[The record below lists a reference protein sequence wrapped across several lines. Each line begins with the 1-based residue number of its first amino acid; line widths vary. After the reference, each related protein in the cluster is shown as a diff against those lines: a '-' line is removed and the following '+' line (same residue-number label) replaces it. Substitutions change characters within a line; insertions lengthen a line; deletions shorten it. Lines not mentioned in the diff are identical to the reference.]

1 MNRKE
6 VIVKNR
12 SSLWLA
18 ASAAVIF
25 TVLSILS
32 LIYSELTSG
41 IRGFAFWLFLIS
53 ALIGFAMICDYSKAK
68 IIISDEGI
76 IDGTELIPF
85 EKVKMVGM
93 RKSFIF
99 VYGEKNKVLA
109 SIDADLSKYETALKI
124 LEDHGVEVA
133 DVSPLGKKSN

>member
-18 ASAAVIF
+18 ASVAVIF

-41 IRGFAFWLFLIS
+41 IHGFAFWLFLIS
-53 ALIGFAMICDYSKAK
+53 ALAGFAMIFDYSNAK

-76 IDGTELIPF
+76 MSGKRLIPF
-85 EKVKMVGM
+85 DEVKMVGM

-99 VYGEKNKVLA
+99 IYGEKNKVLA
-109 SIDADLSKYETALKI
+109 SIDADLSEYETALKI
-124 LEDHGVEVA
+124 LEDHHVEVA
-133 DVSPLGKKSN
+133 DVSPIGKKPN